1 MWDTDTMDGQVKS
14 LYGNRYAQVLSN
26 GTYFATKYPMD
37 RKSDTRQA
45 LRMFVMEL
53 GVLVTCGQKTVLCWS
68 LLT

>member
-53 GVLVTCGQKTVLCWS
+53 GPFSAHRS
-68 LLT
+68 LKHQAPSQTS